1 MSDSVEGMLHS
12 SSPPSPA
19 HVQHSARFPLRV
31 HSFRHKKYSILKS
44 IDQVSSILGREKK
57 RWAKV
62 SSMLLLISCHG
73 IRDLHAVRSGDLG
86 RRYTLRRGLLPCRL
100 SHPLPNR
107 KVEGYTNLF
116 IERKPGEVKKSL
128 FLLFGTHTAIAALSF
143 GLLGKPYIAV
153 AAILMWGIGDT
164 AAALVGKKYDT
175 HHIQLKRAD
184 PHKTWEGSAAMA
196 VSSFLTGFA
205 VLLLTSPLASW
216 KCLLFSLIAAPFS
229 AATEL
234 YSHNGNDTASVPIAV
249 AVVLAAL
256 CLL

>member
-1 MSDSVEGMLHS
+1 MASVIFMLY
-12 SSPPSPA
+12 A
-19 HVQHSARFPLRV
+19 AETWGAA
-31 HSFRHKKYSILKS
+31 ILCAVVFCLA
-44 IDQVSSILGREKK
+44 IYPILCLIEKW
-57 RWAKV
+57 R
-62 SSMLLLISCHG
+62 
-73 IRDLHAVRSGDLG
+73 
-86 RRYTLRRGLLPCRL
+86 
-100 SHPLPNR
+100 
-107 KVEGYTNLF
+107 GYTNLF

-128 FLLFGTHTAIAALSF
+128 FLLFGTHTAIAALSC
-143 GLLGKPYIAV
+143 GLWGKPYIAV

-184 PHKTWEGSAAMA
+184 PHKTWEGSAAMV